1 MNPKKSE
8 GIITVNP
15 MAAELAGSNWLVASR
30 GCYWT
35 RVEFEEDPWEPKERE
50 QDSFLLPEED
60 RW

>member
-1 MNPKKSE
+1 MSTKKSE

-15 MAAELAGSNWLVASR
+15 MAAELAGTNWMAASR

-35 RVEFEEDPWEPKERE
+35 HVEFEEDPWEPKQE